1 MSLTDTERERL
12 AEHFGQYDKEPADPA
27 FEVADAVNASRET
40 PEGHTYSDAQLATAV
55 RHVTEDSAYKHVSK
69 RTYKQLS
76 PDDYPSASTI
86 ERRFGTWPE
95 AVAAA
100 FPER

>member
-12 AEHFGQYDKEPADPA
+12 AQHFGQYDKEPADPA
-27 FEVADAVNASRET
+27 FQVSDAVDASRET

-55 RHVTEDSAYKHVSK
+55 RQVTLDAPYQHVSK
-69 RTYKQLS
+69 HTYKQRA
-76 PDDYPSASTI
+76 PDDHPSASTI
-86 ERRFGTWPE
+86 ERRFGAWPE